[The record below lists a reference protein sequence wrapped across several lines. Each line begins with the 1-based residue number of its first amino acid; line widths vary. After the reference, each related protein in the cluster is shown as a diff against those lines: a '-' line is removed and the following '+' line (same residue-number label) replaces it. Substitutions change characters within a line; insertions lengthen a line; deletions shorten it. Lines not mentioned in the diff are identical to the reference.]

1 MIIPFNE
8 LLVSGIP
15 LCGRRQITEI
25 KARDTK
31 TKMIIAYRVHSEL
44 GSGFN
49 EVK

>member
-1 MIIPFNE
+1 MIIPLNSF
-8 LLVSGIP
+8 LSSGIP
-15 LCGRRQITEI
+15 LRGKKQITEI